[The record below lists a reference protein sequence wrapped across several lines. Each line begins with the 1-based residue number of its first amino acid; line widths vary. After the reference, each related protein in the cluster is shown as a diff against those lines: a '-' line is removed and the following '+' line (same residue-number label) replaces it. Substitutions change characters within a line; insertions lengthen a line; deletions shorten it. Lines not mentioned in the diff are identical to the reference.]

1 MSDHVEVIGT
11 GTATASPDVVV
22 LDVRVAVD
30 ARDVASALAALATRL
45 DAAVGASADH
55 GVGEHDRR
63 TTGMGVSPRWDREG
77 QSITGYTAHQ
87 ALRLRVRDRARV
99 SDVISALAGAAGDA
113 LAVDSVS
120 LEVADPSPLLVR
132 ARAAAFADANTR
144 ARQYADL
151 AGRSLGPVLALSE
164 VPPGS
169 GGGPSPKLRFAA
181 MDAGGGV
188 PVEGGESAVTAT
200 VVARFALGP
209 A

>member
-11 GTATASPDVVV
+11 GTASASPDVVV
-22 LDVRVAVD
+22 LDVRVAVE
-30 ARDVASALAALATRL
+30 ARDVASALASLATRL
-45 DAAVGASADH
+45 DGTVAAAADH

-77 QSITGYTAHQ
+77 QSVTGYTAHQ
-87 ALRLRVRDRARV
+87 ALRLRVRDRSRV

-113 LAVDSVS
+113 LAVDAVS

-164 VPPGS
+164 VAPDS

-181 MDAGGGV
+181 MDSGGGV
-188 PVEGGESAVTAT
+188 PVEGGESSVTAT